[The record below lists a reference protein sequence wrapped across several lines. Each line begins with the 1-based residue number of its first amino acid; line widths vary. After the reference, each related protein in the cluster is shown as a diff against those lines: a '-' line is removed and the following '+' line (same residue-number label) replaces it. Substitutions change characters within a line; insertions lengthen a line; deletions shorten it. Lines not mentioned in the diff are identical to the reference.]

1 MESKLLRQRARENLR
16 GMWPLAIC
24 VALVAALLGGVNAD
38 HVYLPQ
44 LRWNTEVLKDE
55 YRNLENLFRITFDSG
70 FSIGFR
76 RGILGFSAFLLGG
89 TVQLG
94 YARFLLKQ
102 HDGANPQFGDLF
114 SQFDNFGTG
123 FAQAFLRS
131 LYTFLWGLLLFI
143 PGIVK
148 SLSYAM
154 TPYILAENPN
164 LTASQAIDRSKEM
177 MDGHKMDLF
186 ILFLTF
192 FGWDLLAALTMN
204 IGYIFLNS
212 YKCAAEAA
220 FYRQLQAE
228 QRYTTVEF

>member
-1 MESKLLRQRARENLR
+1 MESKLLRQRSRENLR
-16 GMWPLAIC
+16 GMWPLAIG

-38 HVYLPQ
+38 QVYLPQ
-44 LRWNTEVLKDE
+44 LRWNTEVLENE
-55 YRNLENLFRITFDSG
+55 YRDLENLFRITFDSG

-76 RGILGFSAFLLGG
+76 RGILGFAAFLLGG

-102 HDGANPQFGDLF
+102 HDGSNPQFGDLF

-123 FAQAFLRS
+123 FAQALLRS

-204 IGYIFLNS
+204 IGYIFLNP

>member
-16 GMWPLAIC
+16 GMWPLAIG
-24 VALVAALLGGVNAD
+24 VALVAALLGGVTTD
-38 HVYLPQ
+38 QLFLPQ
-44 LRWNTEVLKDE
+44 LQWSEETLRESYHHTRDMVRLSFGNDV
-55 YRNLENLFRITFDSG
+55 R
-70 FSIGFR
+70 IGFR
-76 RGILGFSAFLLGG
+76 NGILGFAAFLLGG
-89 TVQLG
+89 TIQLG

-102 HDGANPQFGDLF
+102 HDGSNPQFGDLF

-123 FAQAFLRS
+123 FAQALLRN

-204 IGYIFLNS
+204 IGYIFLNP